1 MFASLTETL
10 ISRCK
15 QLARDCEHITLVFDG
30 GNTSRAN
37 LEALQASPYHFVTSL
52 TVTQH
57 EDLLAVPA
65 SKFHSFADPRLAGV
79 TAYRSHKV
87 IWGERRTVVVTNSR
101 RLLEGQLAGINHALR
116 KKRAALRA
124 LRSKLAR
131 SQLPGAKGK
140 GYSTASL
147 QKHFDAI
154 TSGQY
159 VAQILKVQISESDG
173 ALSFRFRTDWAAYQ
187 RLQRRRLGKRILC
200 TDNESWSDQ
209 DIILASRAQ
218 HHVERAFKQM
228 KNPHWVSFSPAF
240 HWTDQ
245 KLRVHVFYC
254 VLALLLSSLLQ
265 RKAAHGGHLLT
276 IEQLL
281 AELSGVTEVV
291 NLYAAPEPATRGRY
305 RAQYVLSE
313 RSSLQDKLCRLL
325 DVYQHAHP

>member
-79 TAYRSHKV
+79 TAYRSDQV

-159 VAQILKVQISESDG
+159 VAQILKGSD
-173 ALSFRFRTDWAAYQ
+173 Q
-187 RLQRRRLGKRILC
+187 RIRRRTQFSISHRLGSVPALATQALGQAHPVHRQRVVEPTK
-200 TDNESWSDQ
+200 TSSW
-209 DIILASRAQ
+209 
-218 HHVERAFKQM
+218 
-228 KNPHWVSFSPAF
+228 P
-240 HWTDQ
+240 
-245 KLRVHVFYC
+245 
-254 VLALLLSSLLQ
+254 
-265 RKAAHGGHLLT
+265 AAHN
-276 IEQLL
+276 IMW
-281 AELSGVTEVV
+281 SG
-291 NLYAAPEPATRGRY
+291 
-305 RAQYVLSE
+305 
-313 RSSLQDKLCRLL
+313 RSSR
-325 DVYQHAHP
+325 

>member
-1 MFASLTETL
+1 ML
-10 ISRCK
+10 C
-15 QLARDCEHITLVFDG
+15 AR
-30 GNTSRAN
+30 S
-37 LEALQASPYHFVTSL
+37 
-52 TVTQH
+52 
-57 EDLLAVPA
+57 
-65 SKFHSFADPRLAGV
+65 
-79 TAYRSHKV
+79 
-87 IWGERRTVVVTNSR
+87 
-101 RLLEGQLAGINHALR
+101 ALR
-116 KKRAALRA
+116 LRA

-228 KNPHWVSFSPAF
+228 KNPHWVSFLAGLSLDRSEAAR
-240 HWTDQ
+240 T
-245 KLRVHVFYC
+245 RVPIVCWHC
-254 VLALLLSSLLQ
+254 
-265 RKAAHGGHLLT
+265 
-276 IEQLL
+276 
-281 AELSGVTEVV
+281 
-291 NLYAAPEPATRGRY
+291 
-305 RAQYVLSE
+305 
-313 RSSLQDKLCRLL
+313 C
-325 DVYQHAHP
+325 

>member
-1 MFASLTETL
+1 M
-10 ISRCK
+10 
-15 QLARDCEHITLVFDG
+15 
-30 GNTSRAN
+30 
-37 LEALQASPYHFVTSL
+37 
-52 TVTQH
+52 TQH

-79 TAYRSHKV
+79 TAYRSDKV

-101 RLLEGQLAGINHALR
+101 RLLDGQLAGINHALR

-173 ALSFRFRTDWAAYQ
+173 ALGFRFRTDWAAYQ

-254 VLALLLSSLLQ
+254 VLALLLSSLAATQGGPRRTPPYHRATTGGAQ
-265 RKAAHGGHLLT
+265 RRNR
-276 IEQLL
+276 
-281 AELSGVTEVV
+281 SGQP
-291 NLYAAPEPATRGRY
+291 LR
-305 RAQYVLSE
+305 RA
-313 RSSLQDKLCRLL
+313 
-325 DVYQHAHP
+325 